1 LKNPLQQDFGETL
14 GLSSGR
20 RLSRVAAGNALA
32 DAGSKKDLAYFLKQ
46 AKLPLVTDQQKKFYI
61 PEYNLR
67 VKQPLPNN

>member
-1 LKNPLQQDFGETL
+1 MVHPFCYKIKYKKYFSRFVYNQL
-14 GLSSGR
+14 GGK
-20 RLSRVAAGNALA
+20 
-32 DAGSKKDLAYFLKQ
+32 GSTKDLANFLKQ